1 MSYTP
6 SKNDQNKRNLVRMP
20 ATLMHTKIEYN
31 EGRKT
36 DIDDN
41 DGILL
46 PEQQQLSLLVVPALL
61 IKGDRSGI
69 ALHASLGIELGPS
82 V

>member
-1 MSYTP
+1 MS
-6 SKNDQNKRNLVRMP
+6 RMP
-20 ATLMHTKIEYN
+20 ATLMQSKIEYN

-46 PEQQQLSLLVVPALL
+46 PEQQQLSLLDVPALL

-69 ALHASLGIELGPS
+69 ALHTSAKN
-82 V
+82 